1 MIKKRYIDLGS
12 LHLEKLCT
20 IAYEHNE
27 NATYTHEKV
36 MNPIVLNSLKKHH
49 QVKNNQC
56 YDALAIM
63 NPSFLTSTPRPSQA

>member
-1 MIKKRYIDLGS
+1 MDHYILKS
-12 LHLEKLCT
+12 CVPYEIAFHRQ
-20 IAYEHNE
+20 AYEHNE

-36 MNPIVLNSLKKHH
+36 INPIVMNSLKIHH
-49 QVKNNQC
+49 QVKNNQR